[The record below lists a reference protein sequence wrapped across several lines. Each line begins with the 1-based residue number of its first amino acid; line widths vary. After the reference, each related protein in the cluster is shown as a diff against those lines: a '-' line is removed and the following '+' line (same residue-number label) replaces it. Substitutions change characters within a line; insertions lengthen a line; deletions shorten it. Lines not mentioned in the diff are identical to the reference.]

1 MKEDRSFPT
10 PFTTASELNDAIREI
25 KISGVSSLSPLDQ
38 VALIFNRVGI
48 QVAGHL
54 PKGK

>member
-25 KISGVSSLSPLDQ
+25 KISGVSFLSPLDQ
-38 VALIFNRVGI
+38 VALIFIRLGI